1 MSHARPALLA
11 DRIPVRIAS
20 HPFVRDATLVALF
33 ALLTGIA
40 AQFKI
45 LLGFTPVPVTGQTLA
60 VLLAGASLGAS
71 RGAASQGLY
80 WLLGLV
86 GMPVYADGTG
96 GWSTGTGP
104 TMGYLVGF
112 IVAAGVVGRLAEHRH
127 DRALLSS
134 LAAMTLGS
142 LVIYTFGASWLA
154 IDLGIPL
161 ATGDRNAITLG
172 VTPFL
177 LGDIMKMIVAS
188 AATSGVWKWIN
199 RA

>member
-1 MSHARPALLA
+1 MSHARPELLA

-45 LLGFTPVPVTGQTLA
+45 HLGFTPVPVTGQTLA

-142 LVIYTFGASWLA
+142 LVIYSFGASWLA